1 MKPHGNALDNPNLH
15 HLHEVFKKTN
25 RGTYKYGISD
35 DPIGSDGLS
44 ERARKQTNEM
54 NRAAEF
60 EKYAAQVLQTDIP
73 GRAEAVRVERQ
84 FINAYYE
91 KYGQNPIGNLLPKRK
106 I

>member
-1 MKPHGNALDNPNLH
+1 
-15 HLHEVFKKTN
+15 
-25 RGTYKYGISD
+25 
-35 DPIGSDGLS
+35 
-44 ERARKQTNEM
+44 M

-84 FINAYYE
+84 FIDAYYE